1 MERLLLVVESA
12 HHVGAIGTILSPL
25 LPIGAV
31 SAPAQA
37 EVTLKR
43 PDGTTCAAHIRFGQ
57 VHLNLPYSLRSTQFP
72 WRTGCALTD
81 VCPDEVPVGTEV

>member
-12 HHVGAIGTILSPL
+12 HHVSAIGTILSPL

-43 PDGTTCAAHIRFGQ
+43 QMAP
-57 VHLNLPYSLRSTQFP
+57 
-72 WRTGCALTD
+72 
-81 VCPDEVPVGTEV
+81 PVRPTFASGRCT